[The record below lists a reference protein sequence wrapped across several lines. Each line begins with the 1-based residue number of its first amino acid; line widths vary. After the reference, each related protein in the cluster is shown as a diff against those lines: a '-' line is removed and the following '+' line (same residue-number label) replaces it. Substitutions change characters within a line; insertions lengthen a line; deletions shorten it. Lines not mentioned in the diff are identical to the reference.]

1 MRCERWHARPQSTR
15 AGRGL
20 SGCQTRRKVISLLLI
35 LFFGRANQEA
45 QPCFKDTNVP
55 CAADK
60 QNQVILS
67 LFSNTFFF
75 YSFIDLYIYDFLTV
89 REKHGCGMSERH
101 RGKATYG
108 LAPV

>member
-1 MRCERWHARPQSTR
+1 MPDEEEGNKLTTYT
-15 AGRGL
+15 L
-20 SGCQTRRKVISLLLI
+20 
-35 LFFGRANQEA
+35 FGRANQEA

-55 CAADK
+55 CAADI

-67 LFSNTFFF
+67 LFSNTFFL
-75 YSFIDLYIYDFLTV
+75 SFIDLYLYDFLIV
-89 REKHGCGMSERH
+89 REKHGCGMSERL